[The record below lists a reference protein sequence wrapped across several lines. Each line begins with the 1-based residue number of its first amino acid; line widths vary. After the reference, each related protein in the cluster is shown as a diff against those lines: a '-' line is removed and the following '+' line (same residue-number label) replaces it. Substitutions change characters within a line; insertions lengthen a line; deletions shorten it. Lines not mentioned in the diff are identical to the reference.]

1 MRWCLGNGGLPVS
14 FDQRLSQLGI
24 QLPAP
29 PKPVATYIPAVQ
41 VGGLLFLS
49 GMIPFRDGKL
59 ALEGKLGRDLTL
71 DQGAEAARLALL
83 NALAVIRN
91 EFGTLDRVKQV
102 VRLVGY
108 VASAEGFVQQPAVM
122 NGASDLLVAIF
133 GEKGRHARVA
143 LGAAELPLNAP
154 VELELIVQVEG
165 G

>member
-1 MRWCLGNGGLPVS
+1 MS
-14 FDQRLSQLGI
+14 FDQRLAQLNI

-41 VGGLLFLS
+41 AGDLLFLS
-49 GMIPFRDGKL
+49 GMIPFQDGKL
-59 ALEGKLGRDLTL
+59 VSAGKVGRDLTV
-71 DQGAEAARLALL
+71 DQGVEAARVALL
-83 NALAVIRN
+83 NALAVIRH
-91 EFGTLDRVKQV
+91 ELGTLDRVRQV

-133 GEKGRHARVA
+133 GEKGKHARVA

-154 VELELIVQVEG
+154 VELEMILQVG
-165 G
+165 

>member
-1 MRWCLGNGGLPVS
+1 MS
-14 FDQRLSQLGI
+14 FDQRLAQLNI

-41 VGGLLFLS
+41 AGDLLFLS

-59 ALEGKLGRDLTL
+59 VSAGKVGRDLTV
-71 DQGAEAARLALL
+71 DQGVEAARVALL
-83 NALAVIRN
+83 NALAVIRH
-91 EFGTLDRVKQV
+91 ELGTLDRVRQV

-133 GEKGRHARVA
+133 GEKGKHARVA

-154 VELELIVQVEG
+154 VELEMILQVG
-165 G
+165 